1 MSDTKNQKI
10 QEVFKEIMMIEPNV
24 DWNEIRKRKHGR
36 LRFPMYINE
45 KMKRTNL
52 EALEL
57 SVRSEHCLHRANYMT
72 IADLV
77 EGISCREDLKRIRN
91 CGDKSV
97 DEIMDKLFCYQYE
110 QLSGQRKARFIV
122 RLVEL
127 NVG

>member
-45 KMKRTNL
+45 KMKATDL

-57 SVRSEHCLHRANYMT
+57 SVRSEHCLHRANYKT
-72 IADLV
+72 IGDLV
-77 EGISCREDLKRIRN
+77 EGINCREDLKKIRN